1 MKVQFLGAAQTVTGS
16 CFMLEACGKRF
27 CVDCGLHQG
36 NKAIEERNRDEKPY
50 APESLDFVLVT
61 HAHMDHSGLLPMLVK
76 HGFTGSIYCTR
87 ATAELLELM
96 LQDSA
101 HIQEVEAQWA
111 ATKYQRRGLKNP
123 PPALYTTDDAIRTAT
138 FFKEVEYH
146 TVFEPAPGIRVTY
159 YDAGHILGSGS
170 LRIEAGEDGKTTS
183 IIFSG
188 DIGRPQALIVR
199 DPETPPT
206 ADYVF
211 MESTYGDRNHKNESV
226 SDAELADAIAY
237 SYGKGEKVII
247 PAFAVERTQEILY
260 CLHSLNRQGKL
271 PQDMPVF
278 VDSPLAIRATEV
290 FKRHREL
297 FDEDAQALLSKGDDP
312 FELPNLRYTLSVEE
326 SQAINSHEGPCI
338 VISASGMCNAGRIKH
353 HLKHN
358 IWRPGASI
366 VFVGY
371 QSVGTPGRKII
382 ERAGKITLFGEDVE
396 VAARIY
402 TINGFSAHAGQSQL
416 LDWLK
421 PLVSGPSK
429 PQVVLVHGEEKAQSM
444 LAGLLGS
451 QFGVRPIVPGYL
463 EEMVLE
469 GARVA
474 ETLTHEAQAHPR
486 INWNFLT
493 GELERKWGIFRDR
506 LADIEQRPWV
516 EQTEL
521 QDALEKMDYAMTR
534 LLSRM

>member
-76 HGFTGSIYCTR
+76 HGFKGSIYCTR

-170 LRIEAGEDGKTTS
+170 LRIEADEDGKTTS

-260 CLHSLNRQGKL
+260 CLHNLNRQGKL

-444 LAGLLGS
+444 LAGLIGS

-469 GARVA
+469 GSRVA

-486 INWNFLT
+486 INWDFLT
-493 GELERKWGIFRDR
+493 SELERKWGIFRDR

>member
-1 MKVQFLGAAQTVTGS
+1 MKVQFLGAARTVSGS
-16 CFMLEACGKRF
+16 CFMMEACGKRF

-76 HGFTGSIYCTR
+76 HGFKGAIYCTR
-87 ATAELLELM
+87 ATGELLEIM

-101 HIQEVEAQWA
+101 HIQEIEAQWT

-123 PPALYTTDDAIRTAT
+123 PPALYTTDDALRTAT
-138 FFKEVEYH
+138 FFHEVEYH

-170 LRIEAGEDGKTTS
+170 LRIEADEDGKTTS
-183 IIFSG
+183 MIFSG
-188 DIGRPQALIVR
+188 DVGRPQALIVR

-206 ADYVF
+206 ADYIF
-211 MESTYGDRNHKNESV
+211 MESTYGDRNHKNETV

-260 CLHSLNRQGKL
+260 CLHNLNRQGKL
-271 PQDMPVF
+271 PHDMPVF

-290 FKRHREL
+290 FKRNREL

-326 SQAINSHEGPCI
+326 SQAINSLEGPCI

-371 QSVGTPGRKII
+371 QSVGTPGRKIV
-382 ERAGKITLFGEDVE
+382 EHASKITLFGEDVE

-421 PLVSGPSK
+421 PLVSGPSR
-429 PQVVLVHGEEKAQSM
+429 PQVVLVHGEEKAQGV
-444 LAGLLGS
+444 LADLIRKQYGISPLA
-451 QFGVRPIVPGYL
+451 PGYL

-469 GARVA
+469 GSLVA
-474 ETLTHEAQAHPR
+474 ETLSHEAQAHPR
-486 INWNFLT
+486 INWEFLT
-493 GELERKWGIFRDR
+493 GELERKWGLFRER
-506 LADIEQRPWV
+506 LEDIERRPWV

>member
-1 MKVQFLGAAQTVTGS
+1 MKVQFLGAARTVTGS
-16 CFMLEACGKRF
+16 CFMIEACGKRF

-36 NKAIEERNRDEKPY
+36 NKAIEERNRNEKNY

-76 HGFTGSIYCTR
+76 HGFRGPIYCTR

-101 HIQEVEAQWA
+101 HIQEMEAQWTA
-111 ATKYQRRGLKNP
+111 VKYQRRGLRNP
-123 PPALYTTDDAIRTAT
+123 PPAIYTTEDAVRTAT
-138 FFKEVEYH
+138 FFQEVEYH
-146 TVFEPAPGIRVTY
+146 TVFEPAPGIRVTC

-170 LRIEAGEDGKTTS
+170 LRVEAVENGKTTS
-183 IIFSG
+183 MVFSG

-226 SDAELADAIAY
+226 SDDELADAVAY

-260 CLHSLNRQGKL
+260 CLHNLNRQGRL
-271 PQDMPVF
+271 PGDMPIF

-290 FKRHREL
+290 FKRNREL
-297 FDEDAQALLSKGDDP
+297 FDEDAQALLSRGDDP

-326 SQAINSHEGPCI
+326 SQSINAYEGSCI

-353 HLKHN
+353 HLRHN

-371 QSVGTPGRKII
+371 QAVGTPGRKIV

-402 TINGFSAHAGQSQL
+402 TINGFSAHAGQRQL
-416 LDWLK
+416 LEWLK
-421 PLVSGPSK
+421 PLASGPAK
-429 PQVVLVHGEEKAQSM
+429 PQIVLVHGEEKAQRT
-444 LAGLLGS
+444 LADLIRD
-451 QFGVRPIVPGYL
+451 QFGLTPLMPDYL

-469 GARVA
+469 GALVA
-474 ETLTHEAQAHPR
+474 ETFHHEAQAHPR
-486 INWNFLT
+486 INWDFLT

-506 LADIEQRPWV
+506 LADIERRPWV